1 MSLKNRRS
9 LILALLGIAILC
21 ISLAFALLFP
31 SRQIS
36 AKSPTDFNKTLNH
49 NTIQNSDSMLEI
61 PVYTIQRNGRRVMH
75 TGYTVDFNPEWH
87 IPNWVA
93 YELTEEELQ
102 GDIPRAQNFQPDP
115 QLSDCT
121 PSTFDYSRSGY
132 DRGHMAPAVNMKWDE
147 QAMNESFYTS
157 NICPQ
162 NHNLNSGVWQQLEE
176 RVNLWACSYG
186 NIYIVCGPIMAKE
199 YETIGRGKVAVPE
212 AFFKVVL
219 CRINGEWQAIGF
231 YFRNEAGTR
240 PLRSYARSIDEIERM
255 TGIDFF
261 HLLDDSIED
270 RIEAKYQ
277 LEAWGL

>member
-1 MSLKNRRS
+1 MSFQNKRP

-21 ISLAFALLFP
+21 VSLAFVLLIP
-31 SRQIS
+31 SRHASLES
-36 AKSPTDFNKTLNH
+36 ASGYDKKLNQ
-49 NTIQNSDSMLEI
+49 NTVQNPDSMMEI
-61 PVYTIQRNGRRVMH
+61 PIYTIQRKGRRVMH

-93 YELTEEELQ
+93 YELTEEELE
-102 GDIPRAQNFQPDP
+102 GGVPRAQNFQPDP

-176 RVNLWACSYG
+176 SVNLWACSYG
-186 NIYIVCGPIMAKE
+186 NIYIVCGPIMGKD
-199 YETIGRGKVAVPE
+199 YETIGRGKVAVPD
-212 AFFKVVL
+212 AFFKVLL
-219 CRINGEWQAIGF
+219 CRINDEWQAIGF
-231 YFRNEAGTR
+231 YFKNEAGTC
-240 PLRSYARSIDEIERM
+240 PLRTYARSIDEIEQI

-261 HLLDDSIED
+261 HLLDDRIED
-270 RIEAKYQ
+270 KIEAKYQ

>member
-1 MSLKNRRS
+1 MNKNNRT
-9 LILALLGIAILC
+9 LIIILVSIAILC
-21 ISLAFALLFP
+21 FSVTFVFLSP
-31 SRQIS
+31 STQTSSERTANTKRPTQATTHDPDSMMEIPRYTLQRKGRQI
-36 AKSPTDFNKTLNH
+36 L
-49 NTIQNSDSMLEI
+49 
-61 PVYTIQRNGRRVMH
+61 H

-102 GDIPRAQNFQPDP
+102 GDIPRAQNFEPDP

-121 PSTFDYSRSGY
+121 PTTFDYSRSGY
-132 DRGHMAPAVNMKWDE
+132 DRGHMAPAGNMKWDQ

-176 RVNLWACSYG
+176 QVNLWACSYG
-186 NIYIVCGPIMAKE
+186 NIYVVCGPIVKE
-199 YETIGRGKVAVPE
+199 GYETIGKNKVAVPD
-212 AFFKVVL
+212 AFFKVLL
-219 CRINGEWQAIGF
+219 CRINGQWQAIGF
-231 YFRNEAGTR
+231 YFKNEAGTR
-240 PLRSYARSIDEIERM
+240 PLRSYARSIDEIERL

-270 RIEAKYQ
+270 QIEARYQ
-277 LEAWGL
+277 LETWGL